1 MLSTAEKIIFLALA
15 FTAVYFAFTGFRRL
29 AEAVGRGDSNVY
41 YPRFNTLLNRLV
53 DGISRTIAQVT
64 VFRARPVA
72 SFFHSFIFYGFVF
85 YLLVNVF
92 DGLKGFIPASWLEP
106 LHFGLL
112 GDVYRLAADL
122 LSVLIL
128 VGVVFFLVRRFLA
141 GDKRLEHNDKTL
153 LHEKVKAGSIKR
165 DSLIVGIFILLHVGF
180 RLLGEGFFVAHEG
193 HPDLWQPFASLI
205 AGMVG
210 YGEGR
215 IVGWHVGWWGALGL
229 ILAFLPYFPRSKH
242 LHLVAAP
249 LNFTV
254 ERRHE
259 DLSPVST
266 GALEPINFEDE
277 SLEQYGV
284 AKLEHLRMPQILDA
298 YACIQCNRCAN
309 VCPANSTGKA
319 LSPAALEINK
329 RYELNTIIQDFA
341 SGEESPRE
349 LIDFAISPEA
359 LWACTTCGACIEVC
373 PVGCEQMIDI
383 VDIRR
388 DQVMMKGEFPAELNN
403 AFRGIERTGNPWGIG
418 ADKRMDWAEGL
429 NVPTVEDNP
438 DFEVLFWVG
447 CAGSYD
453 PAAQSTTKAMI
464 HVLEHAKINYAVL
477 GKAEKCTGDP
487 ARRAGNEYLYYQLA
501 SENVMLLNE
510 VLIAETLDSS
520 KKKRIVT
527 TCPHCFNALFNDYP
541 QLGGNYDVIHHSQFM
556 DMLLKEGK
564 LPPLNDT
571 GKLTYHDPCYL
582 GRHNNVYDA
591 PRDVLNSGNSQI
603 LEMPRQRNNSFCCG
617 AGGAQFWKEEESG
630 DMSVS
635 ENRYREA
642 KATGAKTIA
651 AACPFCK
658 VMLSSSESAGEEQAP
673 EVLDIAQI
681 VSNNLTQIQNK
692 LSSSDTEVN

>member
-1 MLSTAEKIIFLALA
+1 MLTIAEKIIFLGLA
-15 FTAVYFAFTGFRRL
+15 FTAFYFAFTGFKRL
-29 AEAVGRGDSNVY
+29 ADAVGRGESELY
-41 YPRFNTLLNRLV
+41 YPRLNHLLNRLI
-53 DGISRTIAQVT
+53 DGLSRTVAQVT

-92 DGLKGFIPASWLEP
+92 DGLKGFIPASWLAP
-106 LHFGLL
+106 LNFGFL
-112 GDVYRLAADL
+112 GDIYRLAADL
-122 LSVLIL
+122 FSVFILI
-128 VGVVFFLVRRFLA
+128 GVAFFLVRRFIA
-141 GDKRLEHNDKTL
+141 GDKRLEHNENTL
-153 LHEKVKAGSIKR
+153 LHEKVKQGSIKK
-165 DSLIVGIFILLHVGF
+165 DSLIVGIFIMLHVGF

-193 HPDLWQPFASLI
+193 HSDVWQPFASAI

-242 LHLVAAP
+242 LHLVVAP

-254 ERRHE
+254 ERRHK
-259 DLSPVST
+259 DLSPVAR

-277 SLEQYGV
+277 TVEQYGV
-284 AKLEHLRMPQILDA
+284 AKLEHLRMPQLLDA

-329 RYELNTIIQDFA
+329 RYELNTIISDFS
-341 SGEESPRE
+341 SGKESPRE

-359 LWACTTCGACIEVC
+359 LWACTTCGACMEVC

-403 AFRGIERTGNPWGIG
+403 AFRGMERTGNPWGIG

-429 NVPTVEDNP
+429 DVPTVEDNP

-464 HVLEHAKINYAVL
+464 HVLEHANINYAVL
-477 GKAEKCTGDP
+477 GKAEKCTGDA

-510 VLIAETLDSS
+510 VLIEENLDKA
-520 KKKRIVT
+520 KKKRIIT

-541 QLGGNYDVIHHSQFM
+541 QLGGNYDVVHHSQFM
-556 DMLLKEGK
+556 DMLIKEGK
-564 LPPLNDT
+564 LPPLSDT

-582 GRHNNVYDA
+582 GRHNEVYDA
-591 PRDVLNSGNSQI
+591 PRDILNSGKSQVS
-603 LEMPRQRNNSFCCG
+603 EMPRHRNNSFCCG
-617 AGGAQFWKEEESG
+617 AGGAQFWKEEEAG
-630 DMSVS
+630 NMSVA
-635 ENRYREA
+635 ENRYQEA
-642 KATGAKTIA
+642 KGTGAKTIA

-658 VMLSSSESAGEEQAP
+658 VMLSSSESAGKEHAP

-681 VSNNLTQIQNK
+681 VSNNLTRIQDK
-692 LSSSDTEVN
+692 LEA